1 MSTKKSFS
9 TETSERYSRALFQL
23 STESN
28 ELDKVETNIKNFL
41 LLLSSSKEI
50 ENFIKDNA
58 QFFKSVGAK
67 AVQGQ
72 AYLPGSDE
80 QQ

>member
-1 MSTKKSFS
+1 MKYKVHWLIDGLVEIDANDIDTAENIIKTK
-9 TETSERYSRALFQL
+9 
-23 STESN
+23 
-28 ELDKVETNIKNFL
+28 
-41 LLLSSSKEI
+41 I

-58 QFFKSVGAK
+58 KFFEDVGAK

-80 QQ
+80 KEE

>member
-1 MSTKKSFS
+1 M
-9 TETSERYSRALFQL
+9 ELFMKYKVHWL
-23 STESN
+23 IDGLIEIDADN
-28 ELDKVETNIKNFL
+28 IDKAENII
-41 LLLSSSKEI
+41 KEKI

-58 QFFKSVGAK
+58 EFFEDVGAK

-80 QQ
+80 KK

>member
-1 MSTKKSFS
+1 MELFMKYKVHWLIDGLI
-9 TETSERYSRALFQL
+9 EIDADNIERA
-23 STESN
+23 E
-28 ELDKVETNIKNFL
+28 NII
-41 LLLSSSKEI
+41 KEKI

-58 QFFKSVGAK
+58 KFFEDVGAK

-80 QQ
+80 KK

>member
-1 MSTKKSFS
+1 MKYKVHWLIDGLIEIDANDVDT
-9 TETSERYSRALFQL
+9 A
-23 STESN
+23 ES
-28 ELDKVETNIKNFL
+28 VIKN
-41 LLLSSSKEI
+41 KI

-58 QFFKSVGAK
+58 QFFDDIGAK

-80 QQ
+80 KK